1 METITLNDGTI
12 LNGHILEDGFGQ
24 RIFVYID
31 GMSLMQGFMLMSN
44 ASKTSVMVANN
55 RGTEHTY
62 TGFTDFVLIQKS
74 EFTIDVELVGNNI
87 DIKQERI
94 LVGGGE

>member
-62 TGFTDFVLIQKS
+62 TGFTEIISIDSEYGNCNLVMRKPAQQIQAEEPEVVS
-74 EFTIDVELVGNNI
+74 E
-87 DIKQERI
+87 
-94 LVGGGE
+94 